1 MARYPIQCFDLMGFT
16 SLEQVGESTEN
27 PFEGAANDVP
37 ISTISRT
44 IEIDL
49 KEMLG
54 VENIPPARV
63 ATNFIQM

>member
-1 MARYPIQCFDLMGFT
+1 MHSGRQD
-16 SLEQVGESTEN
+16 VGESTEN

-54 VENIPPARV
+54 VENIPAPR
-63 ATNFIQM
+63 TPNHFIQM